1 MLKVNDKVYIHIK
14 ELKTSIDKMGFNTDR
29 LCIVQSIET
38 AKDVDGNDV
47 GIYKLKSV
55 GSEKEYRIFTND
67 RVWKI
72 TEADKLIDII
82 KNSDSIDKQMKE
94 QLLEKI
100 YE

>member
-47 GIYKLKSV
+47 GIYKYKSF
-55 GSEKEYRIFTND
+55 SLSISYYL
-67 RVWKI
+67 
-72 TEADKLIDII
+72 LI
-82 KNSDSIDKQMKE
+82 S
-94 QLLEKI
+94 L
-100 YE
+100 